1 MDNFQALGQLVIK
14 AQDLL
19 DSIKGGAIRVMQ
31 TQFDALKVQF
41 TDKLGAV
48 NTELASF
55 VIQQKN
61 SVNTIFSDPD
71 SRYQKVTSLSVK
83 VGGDVDKFY
92 PVVIRSPLSRI
103 STLSIGRSANL
114 DGPWKGEMTSTFK
127 CSESGWGS
135 RQGVMILEQL
145 GTRFRSHTPDLD
157 VVETDGFIA
166 SYGLSGT
173 HPSGVIVWLRG
184 GGYTYEFHSEGY
196 PLKTVNEHINV
207 TSMTGAD
214 ISVCLGGYSATV
226 SGSTVTLDIKTERD
240 IALVP
245 SIYGYERA

>member
-1 MDNFQALGQLVIK
+1 MDNFQAIGQLVIK

-103 STLSIGRSANL
+103 STLSIGRDVHF
-114 DGPWKGEMTSTFK
+114 DGTWKGSMMSTFK
-127 CSESGWGS
+127 CSEHGWGS
-135 RQGVMILEQL
+135 RRGMMILERL
-145 GTRFRSHTPDLD
+145 RTRFHNTTPDLD
-157 VVETDGFIA
+157 IIGADGFLA
-166 SYGLSGT
+166 HYGLSGS
-173 HPSGVIVWLRG
+173 HPSGVVVWLRG
-184 GGYTYEFHSEGY
+184 GGYTYQFHSDGY

-207 TSMTGAD
+207 TSTTGAD

-226 SGSTVTLDIKTERD
+226 AGSTVSLDIKTVRD
-240 IALVP
+240 TALVP
-245 SIYGYERA
+245 SISGYERA